1 MGYSDEEEERIC
13 QHFAAVQEPLLA
25 SHPAHQLLENGI
37 PQIMFVNVVG
47 CVSVCEKK
55 GKEGGGR
62 L

>member
-13 QHFAAVQEPLLA
+13 QHFTAVQEPLLA
-25 SHPAHQLLENGI
+25 SHLARQRLENG
-37 PQIMFVNVVG
+37 VG